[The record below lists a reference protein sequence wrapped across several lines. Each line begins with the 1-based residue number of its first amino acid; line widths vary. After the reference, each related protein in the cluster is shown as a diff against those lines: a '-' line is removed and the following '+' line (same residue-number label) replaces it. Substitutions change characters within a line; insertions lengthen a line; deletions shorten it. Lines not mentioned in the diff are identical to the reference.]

1 MPDTTN
7 TPCGRVCGV
16 RDERRECE
24 HAGHHKHAPQGVF
37 VVFEMRGRGR
47 NMPDTTNAPTR
58 VCLWCSRRGEGAG
71 TRRTPQ
77 TRPQG
82 CVCGVRDKGKGQ
94 EHVWLEE
101 GGSGWRRTS
110 QTRKT
115 RPTSA
120 FFMFGVSNGDGGTAR
135 EGREG
140 VSTLL

>member
-47 NMPDTTNAPTR
+47 NTPDTTNAPTR

-71 TRRTPQ
+71 MCRTPQ

-82 CVCGVRDKGKGQ
+82 VFVVFETRGRGRNTSDTTNAPTRACLWCSRQG
-94 EHVWLEE
+94 E
-101 GGSGWRRTS
+101 GSGTCLAGGRG
-110 QTRKT
+110 
-115 RPTSA
+115 
-120 FFMFGVSNGDGGTAR
+120 FG
-135 EGREG
+135 
-140 VSTLL
+140 